1 MLAKQV
7 STHQNR
13 WKAVIL
19 GTQLSAMRD
28 PAAYSHPEFQHLLQE
43 LEAMGRQQFEQFLQ
57 ELEKLRARKAPP
69 SFDAEEQRIIDR
81 IKTGGLSKADK
92 QRFKI
97 LSERT
102 TTEALSEED
111 AAVLM
116 RLLKQ
121 HDAWTMERAEL
132 LVLLMERW
140 NQSVEEVKQRIG
152 LQEQSIT
159 IDG

>member
-1 MLAKQV
+1 M
-7 STHQNR
+7 
-13 WKAVIL
+13 
-19 GTQLSAMRD
+19 
-28 PAAYSHPEFQHLLQE
+28 
-43 LEAMGRQQFEQFLQ
+43 Q

-92 QRFKI
+92 QRSKV

-102 TTEALSEED
+102 TTEELPEED
-111 AAVLM
+111 KAVLM

-132 LVLLMERW
+132 LVRLTERW
-140 NQSVEEVKQRIG
+140 HPSVEEVKQRIG
-152 LQEQSIT
+152 LQEQRIT